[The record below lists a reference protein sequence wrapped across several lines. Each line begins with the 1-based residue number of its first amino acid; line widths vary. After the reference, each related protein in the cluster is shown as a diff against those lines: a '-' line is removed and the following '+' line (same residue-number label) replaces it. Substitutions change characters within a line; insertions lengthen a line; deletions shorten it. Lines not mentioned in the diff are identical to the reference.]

1 MVKFRFNLR
10 KSRTKQRDAL
20 PPSTTRPR
28 PSGAAAA
35 ANKKKNDNSKKI
47 FNKNKGPG
55 GIEVTTT
62 TATSTGS
69 SGVQQLLATNDE
81 VSVMTPVTGIPPD
94 SPDRLRNLPSL
105 LPPPSSQQQQPPAMG
120 HLYSGNY
127 SPPSTPSR
135 IGEGGMNIN
144 VTTNNNVD
152 DEISVMTPSHGVPSP
167 DNVKHHQQRL
177 APPQILDD
185 DASQEFMVYED
196 ESRDDSGGGGSGRY
210 NKPIKLNPTIS
221 TTKSQVKSPP
231 TSSNKK
237 KLKKQIMSDKV
248 SNLLQSK
255 KSWLTST
262 KYFTK
267 AINSSFDMIDVD
279 KSGDVT
285 LEELYAGLLLI
296 HLKMAV
302 YVGAPACR
310 VRYIYIYV
318 NCCAY
323 CLVCL
328 FVLHVL
334 LSSCNDIH
342 MSAYSQQA
350 RVMFRRSFI
359 YLIRITP
366 EH

>member
-28 PSGAAAA
+28 PGAAAA
-35 ANKKKNDNSKKI
+35 NNKSKNESSNKTRFNKK
-47 FNKNKGPG
+47 KGPG

-62 TATSTGS
+62 IATSTGS
-69 SGVQQLLATNDE
+69 SGVQQQLATNDE

-105 LPPPSSQQQQPPAMG
+105 LPPPHSQQQQQPPAMG

-135 IGEGGMNIN
+135 IGDGGMNIN
-144 VTTNNNVD
+144 VTANNVD

-167 DNVKHHQQRL
+167 DMKHQQQRL

-185 DASQEFMVYED
+185 DQSQEFMVYED
-196 ESRDDSGGGGSGRY
+196 ESRDDSGGGGY
-210 NKPIKLNPTIS
+210 KKPIKLNPTIS
-221 TTKSQVKSPP
+221 TSQAPP
-231 TSSNKK
+231 TTKPLNKK
-237 KLKKQIMSDKV
+237 KLKKQMSDVV

-262 KYFTK
+262 TYFTK
-267 AINSSFDMIDVD
+267 AIDSSFDMIDVD

-296 HLKMAV
+296 HLKMAI

-310 VRYIYIYV
+310 VRI
-318 NCCAY
+318 
-323 CLVCL
+323 
-328 FVLHVL
+328 
-334 LSSCNDIH
+334 
-342 MSAYSQQA
+342 
-350 RVMFRRSFI
+350 
-359 YLIRITP
+359 
-366 EH
+366 

>member
-1 MVKFRFNLR
+1 MWYTVIMVKFRFNLR

-105 LPPPSSQQQQPPAMG
+105 LPPPSSRQQQPTAMG

-221 TTKSQVKSPP
+221 TSKSQVKSPP

-310 VRYIYIYV
+310 VCNIHIYV

-334 LSSCNDIH
+334 LSSFDFHATLLHICLFT
-342 MSAYSQQA
+342 AGK
-350 RVMFRRSFI
+350 
-359 YLIRITP
+359 
-366 EH
+366 